1 MSMLQRISL
10 LSLALG
16 SALLTSGCVI
26 TPHTSSDTAAQV
38 NKMSE
43 QAQATCG
50 AGQVKE
56 VNARSFSCK

>member
-16 SALLTSGCVI
+16 STLLVSACVI
-26 TPHTSSDTAAQV
+26 TPHSVGDASAHM

-56 VNARSFSCK
+56 VNAKSFSCK